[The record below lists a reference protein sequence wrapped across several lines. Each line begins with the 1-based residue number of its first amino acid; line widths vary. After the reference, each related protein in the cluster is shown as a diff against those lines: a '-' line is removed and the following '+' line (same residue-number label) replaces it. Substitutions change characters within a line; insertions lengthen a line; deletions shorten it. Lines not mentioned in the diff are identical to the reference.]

1 MMSIV
6 FDEVVTTLDVMVIVL
21 GMGCWYSTASRR
33 AYALLD
39 DSISNQVRRP
49 AELKH
54 LIKQRKRK

>member
-6 FDEVVTTLDVMVIVL
+6 FDEVVTTLNGVFVIEE
-21 GMGCWYSTASRR
+21 MSCCNSTPSRR

-39 DSISNQVRRP
+39 KSISNQVRRP